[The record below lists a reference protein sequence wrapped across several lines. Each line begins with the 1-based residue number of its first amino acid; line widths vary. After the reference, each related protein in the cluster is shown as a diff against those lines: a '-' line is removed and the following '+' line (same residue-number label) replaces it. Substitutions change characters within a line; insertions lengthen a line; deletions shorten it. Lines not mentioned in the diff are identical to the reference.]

1 MHSVVTLLVMRM
13 VFPHGQAAG
22 PQVKNQSHKTQ
33 LDSPHGGKPQDRQA
47 GHAHFAA
54 DQTSEDVWDLT
65 GQPGAYQDPFG

>member
-1 MHSVVTLLVMRM
+1 MHSVIKLLVMQM
-13 VFPHGQAAG
+13 VFPHGKAAG

-54 DQTSEDVWDLT
+54 DQSIRRCLEFNWPSWCIPGPVW
-65 GQPGAYQDPFG
+65 